1 MVDHNSPRNTDPRPD
16 AAILLH
22 AWHFVKTSLQRQ
34 GSRRQTHLDYK
45 GLLGDKDFTNSDRLT
60 LNLEFC

>member
-1 MVDHNSPRNTDPRPD
+1 MVDHSSRNTDPKLD

-22 AWHFVKTSLQRQ
+22 ASRFVKTSLQRQ
-34 GSRRQTHLDYK
+34 GSRRQTRLHYK

-60 LNLEFC
+60 LNLEFR